1 MGGYFTGILGATGT
15 GTGVGVS
22 WVGMVREGYLIGIF
36 MVPHFGVFFFLT
48 LEYWGSSMRG
58 LDVGFLLELVYEYL
72 LVADCDCFT
81 PS

>member
-48 LEYWGSSMRG
+48 LEYWGS
-58 LDVGFLLELVYEYL
+58 
-72 LVADCDCFT
+72 
-81 PS
+81 